1 MKTAYASFIYYTWKL
16 LSVFGLIFLEVKI
29 INKNYLMN
37 EQIREREVRLVGS
50 EGEQLGV
57 VSSSEA
63 QKLADEKELDLVL
76 IAPTAKPPVCKIMNY
91 GKFLYEQTKKD
102 KEAKKNQ
109 KVINIKEVR
118 LSPTI
123 EAHDIEIKANNARKF
138 LNAGN
143 KVKVTVRFRGREA
156 DYSFKG
162 NKILKSFYEKVEE
175 LSVMEKAP
183 KLEGRNMI
191 MILAP
196 RKA

>member
-1 MKTAYASFIYYTWKL
+1 MPSFIYYTWKL

-37 EQIREREVRLVGS
+37 EQIREKEVRLVGS

-123 EAHDIEIKANNARKF
+123 EAHDIEIKANNAKKF

-175 LSVMEKAP
+175 AGVMEKAP

>member
-1 MKTAYASFIYYTWKL
+1 MNKL
-16 LSVFGLIFLEVKI
+16 
-29 INKNYLMN
+29 
-37 EQIREREVRLVGS
+37 
-50 EGEQLGV
+50 
-57 VSSSEA
+57 
-63 QKLADEKELDLVL
+63 
-76 IAPTAKPPVCKIMNY
+76 
-91 GKFLYEQTKKD
+91 KKD

-175 LSVMEKAP
+175 FGVMEKAP

-196 RKA
+196 RKAQ

>member
-1 MKTAYASFIYYTWKL
+1 MKIVKCFRSNI
-16 LSVFGLIFLEVKI
+16 LEVKI

-37 EQIREREVRLVGS
+37 EQIREKEVRLVGS

-109 KVINIKEVR
+109 KIINLKEVR

-123 EAHDIEIKANNARKF
+123 EAHDIEIKANNAKKF

-162 NKILKSFYEKVEE
+162 NKILNSFYAKVEE
-175 LSVMEKAP
+175 AGVIEKAP

-196 RKA
+196 RKAQ